1 MKKNILL
8 ISIVFFVGIQFIR
21 IDKSNPV
28 SRNEEDFIFIYDDNP
43 LMTKTIQVTCYDCHS
58 NKTKYPWYS
67 NISPISWWIKHH
79 IKEGREHLNFSQWTD
94 YSKEKQMDI
103 LLECAEELSEKEMP
117 LKSYELLHTEAKLS
131 TRDRI
136 LLADWFKEN
145 AAKD

>member
-94 YSKEKQMDI
+94 YSKEKQMD
-103 LLECAEELSEKEMP
+103 SV
-117 LKSYELLHTEAKLS
+117 YQ
-131 TRDRI
+131 
-136 LLADWFKEN
+136 
-145 AAKD
+145 